1 LGFPVPSNI
10 SYEWH
15 PEFIGSSK
23 HSSEYVAREIMKSN
37 KNIKLAML
45 ENYKISIS
53 DAQEKEIR
61 DAINANKTSVL
72 L

>member
-1 LGFPVPSNI
+1 MKQETFIYKFP
-10 SYEWH
+10 H
-15 PEFIGSSK
+15 
-23 HSSEYVAREIMKSN
+23 SEYVAREIMKSN

-61 DAINANKTSVL
+61 DAINANKTRVL